1 LLTLRGPQG
10 ARCGSELNELGIIRD
25 GAVLIRDGVLLQ
37 VGASRRLENVIE
49 ARGAFE
55 INAAGRVVMPGFVD
69 SHTHL
74 LYPPPCSPD
83 SYSDPERAVHA
94 IRTSTVK
101 RLTARTCNH
110 LHSMARHGTTTVEA
124 KTGCGPDYRAETK
137 LLRVLAVLKQ
147 DLVDVVPTVLLR
159 IPDAARADTAAA
171 EAVVDWYI
179 RELLPKVRQRKWARF
194 VDLAWEA
201 DPQVHACFRR
211 YLQAASGLGFGC
223 KMHADKE
230 QAAAAIAMATE
241 NFAISVDHLEHATD
255 GDLANL
261 TGGKTIATLLPYPCF
276 QRRGLSAPARS
287 LIEAGVPVAL
297 ASDFNPRHTPN
308 LNMQTVVALACLQM
322 GLTAAEAISA
332 ATINGAH
339 ALHCADRVGSLEPG
353 KQADLLI
360 LNIADYREM
369 AHHFGMNLVHLTMKR
384 CEFIYKEGEVAKRQ
398 LEELRPARY

>member
-1 LLTLRGPQG
+1 MLTLRGPQA
-10 ARCGSELNELGIIRD
+10 ARRGSELNELGIIPD
-25 GAVLIRDGVLLQ
+25 GAVLIRDGVLIE
-37 VGASRRLENVIE
+37 VGTSRRVENLAE
-49 ARGAFE
+49 ARDAFE

-74 LYPPPCSPD
+74 LIPPPGSPD
-83 SYSDPERAVHA
+83 SDPERAVRS

-124 KTGCGPDYRAETK
+124 KTGCGPDDRAEIK
-137 LLRVLAVLKQ
+137 LLRVLAALKKG
-147 DLVDVVPTVLLR
+147 LVDVVPTVLLR
-159 IPDAARADTAAA
+159 MPGAARADTVAA
-171 EAVVDWYI
+171 EAVADWYI
-179 RELLPKVRQRKWARF
+179 HELLPKVRQRKLARF
-194 VDLAWEA
+194 VDLVWEA
-201 DPQVHACFRR
+201 DSQVYACFQR

-230 QAAAAIAMATE
+230 RPAAAIAMAVK
-241 NFAISVDHLEHATD
+241 NRAVSVDHLEHATD
-255 GDLANL
+255 GDAANL
-261 TGGKTIATLLPYPCF
+261 TGCKTIATFLPYPCF
-276 QRRGLSAPARS
+276 QRRGLSAPARA

-322 GLTAAEAISA
+322 GMTAGEAISA

-339 ALHCADRVGSLEPG
+339 ALHCADRTGSIEPG

-360 LNIADYREM
+360 LNTADYREM

-384 CEFIYKEGEVAKRQ
+384 GEFIYKEGEVAKRGM
-398 LEELRPARY
+398 EELRPAGF